1 MTNIQEVIKQA
12 RHYLRM
18 GNESAYQR
26 EMIVSIRE
34 SMDDETTEI
43 LLKAGLKDGYAFK
56 HFGIRSKV

>member
-1 MTNIQEVIKQA
+1 
-12 RHYLRM
+12 M

>member
-1 MTNIQEVIKQA
+1 MTNIQDIQEVIKRA
-12 RHYLRM
+12 RNYLRM

-26 EMIVSIRE
+26 IRE